1 MQFFRFL
8 LTGGIAAA
16 VNLLSRY
23 LLDKFM
29 SFEIAVALAY
39 LLGMITA
46 YTLARMFVFSNSPD
60 GIRNEFMRF
69 TIVNAFALV
78 VVWCVSVG
86 LAKVVFPFVGFKWYA
101 EDIAHIIGV
110 LVPAVTSFLGHK
122 YFTFK

>member
-1 MQFFRFL
+1 
-8 LTGGIAAA
+8 
-16 VNLLSRY
+16 
-23 LLDKFM
+23 M

-60 GIRNEFMRF
+60 GIRNEFVRF

-86 LAKVVFPFVGFKWYA
+86 LAKVVFPFVDFQWYA